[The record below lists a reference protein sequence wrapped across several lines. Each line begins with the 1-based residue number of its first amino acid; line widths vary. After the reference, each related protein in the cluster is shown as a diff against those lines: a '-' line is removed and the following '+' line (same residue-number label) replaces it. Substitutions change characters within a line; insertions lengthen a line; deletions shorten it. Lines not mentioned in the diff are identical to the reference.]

1 MNSKLHEYIYHMD
14 LQLKH
19 VDAYGIRLAYFESRE
34 VSHGETTL
42 LLVHGMGCHARCW
55 DESLKILDSPCHTIC
70 VELRG
75 HGRSE
80 KQGPYRWDH
89 FGKDLCSFIQLL
101 NLKAIVGVGHS
112 LGGHVLL
119 QAASVFSR
127 RFESI
132 LLLEP
137 VVFDPVAYSDAA
149 FTKEYDSA
157 EEHPFAKRRMLWNSP
172 QEWMNFLKDRNPYK
186 LWDSAVLRDHCRFGL
201 EQTADGQFKLCCP
214 PIVEAETTIHFART
228 SVYPLLPSVNVPA
241 TVVRAKSVTGIRHP
255 SDTLHSLTWP
265 RLAEYLPHGRD
276 KYFEEV
282 SHFIPMQRPDIVAS
296 ELRAHLSGHSDA

>member
-1 MNSKLHEYIYHMD
+1 MD

-19 VDAYGIRLAYFESRE
+19 VDAYGIRLAYFESQNG
-34 VSHGETTL
+34 SHSEKTL

-55 DESLKILDSPCHTIC
+55 DESLKILNTPYRTVC

-80 KQGPYRWDH
+80 KRGPYRWDH
-89 FGKDLCSFIQLL
+89 FGKDLCSFIQALD
-101 NLKAIVGVGHS
+101 LKAIVGVGHS

-119 QAASVFSR
+119 QAASVLSR

-149 FTKEYDSA
+149 FVKAYDSV
-157 EEHPFAKRRMLWNSP
+157 EEHPYAKRRILWNSP
-172 QEWMNFLKDRNPYK
+172 QEWFTFLKDRSPFD
-186 LWDSAVLRDHCRFGL
+186 LWDSAVLRDHCKYGIEPTTNGRY
-201 EQTADGQFKLCCP
+201 KLCCP
-214 PIVEAETTIHFART
+214 PIVEAETTIHFAGT

-265 RLAEYLPHGRD
+265 KLAENLPQGRD
-276 KYFEEV
+276 KYLEEV
-282 SHFIPMQRPDIVAS
+282 SHFIPMQRPDIVAI
-296 ELRAHLSGHSDA
+296 ELDAHLIGHSGT